1 MKELVYHRMLLPA
14 LDAWADKEGFIDGD
28 RRRTY
33 AQHGDRV
40 LRLIH
45 AMRHQL
51 GVQPG
56 DRFAVMATNSHEY
69 LELYHAAFLG
79 GGIINPLNLRLAGKE
94 LDYIVRDSGTEVAFV
109 DVFFAEH
116 FARALAESDEPSPIR
131 HVVLIGD
138 GDVPHDVRYD
148 DLLPSG
154 EPQVPDEPEETDPVV
169 LMYTGGTTGLPK
181 GVLLEHRAEMLNL
194 YHIGMSVPLDPTS
207 VFLHQ
212 TPMFHAASM
221 GGILGIPAAGGTSV
235 FMPLFDPAGAMALI
249 EQHGVTQTVMVP
261 TMIGM
266 MLNNEAFA
274 PERLA
279 TMKQLTY
286 GASPMPAA
294 ILDRL
299 LELYPDLEICQG
311 YGMTESSSLLTWLN
325 GDDHRAGGPRLRS
338 AGRPV
343 PGVILSIRDEDG
355 NELPRGDAGEVWAKA
370 GNYMREYWNK
380 PEATAEAF
388 AGGWYHTGDAGYLD
402 EGNYLFLVDRVKD
415 MIVTGGENV
424 YSTEVE
430 SAISKH
436 EAVEQVAVIGIP
448 HDVWGE
454 QVHAIVVL
462 HQGAEAT
469 EDEIREFA
477 RQHIAGFKVPKS
489 VEFRDEPL
497 PLSGALKI
505 LKRELRDKYWADHE
519 RGVN

>member
-14 LDAWADKEGFIDGD
+14 LDRWADKVAFLDQG

-33 AQHGDRV
+33 AEHGDRV
-40 LRLIH
+40 FRLIH

-51 GVQPG
+51 GLQEG

-79 GGIINPLNLRLAGKE
+79 AGIINPLNLRLAGEE
-94 LDYIVRDSGTEVAFV
+94 LDYIVRDSGTEVVFV
-109 DVFFAEH
+109 DTFFADH
-116 FARALAESDEPSPIR
+116 FARALAESEEPNPIR

-138 GDVPHDVRYD
+138 GDVPHDLRYD
-148 DLLPSG
+148 DLLG
-154 EPQVPDEPEETDPVV
+154 GAEPLVPPEPEEDDAVV

-181 GVLLEHRAEMLNL
+181 GVVLEHRAEMLNL
-194 YHIGMSVPLDPTS
+194 YHIGMSIPLDPET
-207 VFLHQ
+207 VYLHQ

-221 GGILGIPAAGGTSV
+221 GGIMGVPAAGGTSV
-235 FMPLFDPAGAMALI
+235 FMPLFEPGGAMDLI
-249 EQHGVTQTVMVP
+249 EEHGVTQTVMVP

-266 MLNNEAFA
+266 ILNHPEFR

-279 TMKQLTY
+279 SMTQLTY

-294 ILDRL
+294 ILDKL
-299 LELYPDLEICQG
+299 LGLYPDLELTQG
-311 YGMTESSSLLTWLN
+311 YGMTEASSLLTFLT

-355 NELPRGDAGEVWAKA
+355 NEVPRGETGEVWAKA

-380 PEATAEAF
+380 PDETAEAF
-388 AGGWYHTGDAGYLD
+388 AEGWYHTGDAGYLD
-402 EGNYLFLVDRVKD
+402 DGDYLYLVDRVKD
-415 MIVTGGENV
+415 MIITGGENV
-424 YSTEVE
+424 YSAEVE

-448 HDVWGE
+448 HEVWGE

-462 HQGAEAT
+462 HQEAEAS
-469 EDEIREFA
+469 EEEIREFA
-477 RQHIAGFKVPKS
+477 RERIAGYKVPKS
-489 VEFRDEPL
+489 VEFRSEPL

-505 LKRELRDKYWADHE
+505 LKRELREPFWKDHD
-519 RGVN
+519 RGVG